1 MKGYG
6 RSNPE
11 GGIKKC
17 KILKWEWP
25 GVFQTNKEVSV
36 NYGYGFIVLG
46 LFALVLMDKSLCV
59 WVKII
64 G

>member
-46 LFALVLMDKSLCV
+46 LFALVLME
-59 WVKII
+59 
-64 G
+64 